1 MKFTKLLRRLM
12 MEDVQGFEA
21 CDRKVSMKEL
31 RKPEDTD
38 VRVLTEKGKDKKNDD
53 H

>member
-1 MKFTKLLRRLM
+1 MKFTKRLKKLM

-21 CDRKVSMKEL
+21 CDRRVSMKEL